1 MKRMICVLLALI
13 MLLGVMP
20 ASVSAAGMSVSEN
33 AITVLKNL
41 QKYNGNTCIQVGTEF
56 RTGYGTI
63 CTTCTKAG
71 SKQTH
76 TYSEKKADADLRAKL
91 SELATA
97 VNGFASSNSVTLNQN
112 KFDALVLLSYDI
124 GTAWLSGSGVLK
136 SAVVNGLTGNA
147 FLNAIGQ
154 SSALGSDATDH
165 ITGQERRMIEGNM
178 YLNGSYTD
186 VTPKNY
192 SWVNYNANGGTM
204 AEGKDGLYTQYF
216 DANIAAKPAP
226 IPTRKGYTFLGWY
239 MDNGTNTITW
249 VPALAGWQVG
259 GKTLTA
265 RWQPEG
271 TAYTA
276 CLGTSGETV
285 YNWLAPSFIASKDIY
300 DKPNGTVTDTHT
312 SDRVMIDRDW
322 IDTNGNRWGHLLSGG
337 NGWVLVSGSS
347 SSSKFDVDV
356 TVTVTNSTL
365 NGRANS
371 NAASKLIKT
380 FSKGD
385 QLRIISTETTAY
397 KLWGQVADEN
407 GTPICWVC
415 LMYTNWNE
423 VKDKAPTDSN
433 NSSNTEA
440 IAKAVVNCEGYLN
453 VRSAAGTDSAIVG
466 ALADGDHV
474 DIYEIEFVNGHQW
487 GRTTGGW
494 ILLTYAKV
502 EMVEGNNASF
512 TNTKDVLAY
521 TFTGKLN
528 KNVTAHT
535 SVAHSSELVG
545 KELKSGTTVAVSMI
559 KNGEGG
565 VWGFN
570 GVGWIQLKDIEMEVA
585 KYVVVADGLT
595 VRDNYANDATQ
606 IEKVSKGGELNI
618 TDLAVVDATIWGYT
632 EKFGGWVNLASKF
645 VKRSNAPVIEN
656 VSGNVESNWVATVV
670 NTDSVNVRVTDTAT
684 SKRIGGLGRGVTV
697 RVWDNNGEGGEPTWY
712 KVDSNQNGIY
722 EEDSDGWVAAQY
734 LSIEWMPLGEE
745 EEENEESSGSS
756 STSAAIETGLGIV
769 ANTYSGVNIRSGA
782 GTGYAANGKYLNGTA
797 IEILE
802 VTSTAT
808 AKWGRTEKGWVCM
821 DYVNMVNK
829 YPIGG
834 TAVEETKP
842 TGPNAGG
849 STTTTEGN
857 TTFTSTPASYT
868 GKITTAEVELKKTA
882 DVDAIT
888 PNTLSAGSNVTIQEL
903 RKVTTKTTA
912 SNGEVIDGNA
922 STENVTITTSTTY
935 WARTNGGWIE
945 NPGMH
950 IALNA
955 LEETVY
961 TNVGESDVDV
971 FSDANGSR
979 VTSIPKNVQVTITS
993 VKIAEDK
1000 VWGFAEDIG
1009 TAGGWVRLDR
1019 LAQGAH
1025 KATETN
1031 TNNNNNNSTNN
1042 SGASS
1047 SGNNFTLGA
1056 GGDTAGAVPTGGYR
1070 YTGKVINTNQVRVRS
1085 IASTSG
1091 TVTTTLKGGAALVIY
1106 ETTICPEDLSAWGR
1120 CDAGWVHLYYVDLV
1134 PATSDGAV
1142 DARVVQT
1149 PNTVY
1154 YTDSNMSSAAGTYA
1168 KGSVIDIYEIV
1179 GTMARTKLGWVS
1191 INDLLN

>member
-41 QKYNGNTCIQVGTEF
+41 QKYKGNDCIQVGNEF

-63 CTTCTKAG
+63 CTICTKAG

-91 SELATA
+91 SELCTE
-97 VNGFASSNSVTLNQN
+97 VNNFASSNNVSLSQN

-154 SSALGSDATDH
+154 SSALGSDLTDH
-165 ITGQERRMIEGNM
+165 ISGQARRMVEGNM

-186 VTPKNY
+186 TPPTSY
-192 SWVNYNANGGTM
+192 SWVNYNANGGVM
-204 AEGKDGLYTQYF
+204 AEGTDGTYTQYF

-226 IPTRKGYTFLGWY
+226 VPTRKGYTFLGWY
-239 MDNGTNTITW
+239 MDNGENTVTW

-265 RWQPEG
+265 RWQPAG
-271 TAYTA
+271 TAYTDA
-276 CLGTSGETV
+276 LGTTGVKV
-285 YNWLAPSFIASKDIY
+285 YNWLAPSAIASKAIY
-300 DKPNGTVTDTHT
+300 DKPNGKVTGTHT
-312 SDRVMIDRDW
+312 DDKVMIDRDW
-322 IDTNGNRWGHLLSGG
+322 IDNEGNRWGHLLSGG
-337 NGWVLVSGSS
+337 TGWVLVSGTAA
-347 SSSKFDVDV
+347 SKFDVDV

-371 NAASKLIKT
+371 NAASKLITT

-423 VKDKAPTDSN
+423 VKDQVPDNSN
-433 NSSNTEA
+433 TSSNTEA
-440 IAKAVVNCEGYLN
+440 IATAVVNCEGYLN
-453 VRSAAGTDSAIVG
+453 VRSAAGTDNAIVG

-474 DIYEIEFVNGHQW
+474 DIFEIKFVNGHKW
-487 GRTTGGW
+487 GRITNGW

-512 TNTKDVLAY
+512 ADTKDVLAY

-535 SVAHSSELVG
+535 DTVHNSDLVG
-545 KELKSGTTVAVSMI
+545 SELKSGTTVAVSMI

-570 GVGWIQLKDIEMEVA
+570 GIGWIQLKDIDMEVA

-595 VRDNYANDATQ
+595 VRESYANDAKQ
-606 IEKVSKGGELNI
+606 IEKVSKGVELNI
-618 TDLAVVDATIWGYT
+618 TNLAVVDATIWGYT

-656 VSGNVESNWVATVV
+656 ISGNVESDWVATVI

-684 SKRIGGLGRGVTV
+684 SKRIGSLSRGTTV
-697 RVWDNNGEGGEPTWY
+697 RVWDNNGEGGDPTWY
-712 KVDSNQNGIY
+712 KVDSNQNGVY
-722 EEDSDGWVAAQY
+722 EEDGDGWVAAQY
-734 LSIEWMPLGEE
+734 LSIEWQPLGQEE
-745 EEENEESSGSS
+745 EKTEESSGSS
-756 STSAAIETGLGIV
+756 STSTAVETGLGIV
-769 ANTYSGVNIRSGA
+769 ANTYSGVNIRTGA
-782 GTGYAANGKYLNGTA
+782 GTGYAAVGKYLNGTA
-797 IEILE
+797 VEILE
-802 VTSTAT
+802 ITSTAT
-808 AKWGRTEKGWVCM
+808 SKWGRTEKGWVCM
-821 DYVNMVNK
+821 DYITMVKK

-834 TAVEETKP
+834 TSTEET
-842 TGPNAGG
+842 TSSGPNAGG

-868 GKITTAEVELKKTA
+868 GKIAVAEVELKKTA
-882 DVDAIT
+882 DEDAIT
-888 PNTLSAGSNVTIQEL
+888 TNILKAGANVTIQEL
-903 RKVTTKTTA
+903 RKVTTKITA
-912 SNGEVIDGNA
+912 SAGEVIDGNG
-922 STENVTITTSTTY
+922 STENITVTTSTTY
-935 WARTNGGWIE
+935 WARTNGGWIQ
-945 NPGMH
+945 NPAGN
-950 IALNA
+950 ISLNA

-971 FSDANGSR
+971 FSDVNGSR
-979 VTSIPKNVQVTITS
+979 VTSIPKNVQVTITT

-1019 LAQGAH
+1019 LSQGART
-1025 KATETN
+1025 ATESN
-1031 TNNNNNNSTNN
+1031 TGNGTANNNGASN
-1042 SGASS
+1042 SGNDFA
-1047 SGNNFTLGA
+1047 LGT
-1056 GGDTAGAVPTGGYR
+1056 GGDTTGAVPTGGYR
-1070 YTGKVINTNQVRVRS
+1070 YTGKIINTNQVNVRS

-1091 TVTTTLKGGAALVIY
+1091 KVTTTLKAGAAVVIY
-1106 ETTICPEDLSAWGR
+1106 ETTINPDDLAAWGR

-1142 DARVVQT
+1142 DARVVQQD
-1149 PNTVY
+1149 NAIY
-1154 YTDSNMSSAAGTYA
+1154 YSDSSMTSSVGTYA